1 MRAYVLIFTSGILFF
16 IIAVVTVLHLMSA
29 RALNQQYRMNQ
40 SYQSILDALS
50 IQSFVSYFV
59 DKNSAFI
66 ALPPI
71 LANEYSLSNQVNSDG
86 SVDFFVDHSLT
97 NRHVSF
103 NVQKQITQSSRS
115 SVDLTQFSVGNQSL
129 TGVIVSATL
138 PTHLVALRT
147 VWYPHHASQTLTHYG
162 FVGDNDEEFVTVN
175 ASVADEY
182 LLSSPRS
189 STTHHMNLYFS
200 SLPDGGAISIYL
212 RYSDGSIQNAHIEY

>member
-1 MRAYVLIFTSGILFF
+1 
-16 IIAVVTVLHLMSA
+16 
-29 RALNQQYRMNQ
+29 
-40 SYQSILDALS
+40 LDALS